1 MPRPEPG
8 AVPEPPEGTDEDRRL
23 VLLAREGDRAAFAEL
38 ARKYSGVV
46 RALVR
51 ARLRRRDEAED
62 AAQDV
67 LLLAWRRLPS
77 LEEPERFAGWISTI
91 AVNRALEV
99 LRREQRRRTAS
110 LEAAEV
116 DPPDPRAAEE
126 PAGSPLEREEES
138 ARMLEHLGRLD
149 ERTQTVLLLRFRE
162 GRQVK
167 DIAASLGENAPA
179 VAMRISRGLRKLRS
193 MMERQQTTEEHP

>member
-1 MPRPEPG
+1 MQRSDPG
-8 AVPEPPEGTDEDRRL
+8 DVPDTAAGTEEDRRL
-23 VLLAREGDRAAFAEL
+23 VLLAREGDQAAFSDL
-38 ARKYSGVV
+38 VRKYSGVV

-51 ARLRRRDEAED
+51 ARLRRSDVAED

-67 LLLAWRRLPS
+67 FLLAWRRLPS
-77 LEEPERFAGWISTI
+77 LAEPDRFAGWISTI

-99 LRREQRRRTAS
+99 LRREDRRRTAS

-116 DPPDPRAAEE
+116 DPPDPHAPE
-126 PAGSPLEREEES
+126 PGQAPLEREEES
-138 ARMLEHLGRLD
+138 ARMLRFLGQLD

-167 DIAASLGENAPA
+167 DIASSLGENPPA
-179 VAMRISRGLRKLRS
+179 VAMRISRGLRRLRTL
-193 MMERQQTTEEHP
+193 MEGPSSEEGRR